1 MFAAV
6 SICRVDPVG
15 CTCVAVVPP
24 KLRRLDPLAGRMG
37 IGAACR
43 FIHGYSYW

>member
-6 SICRVDPVG
+6 SICRVG
-15 CTCVAVVPP
+15 CAPAAVVPP

-37 IGAACR
+37 MIGAACR
-43 FIHGYSYW
+43 FIHSHW